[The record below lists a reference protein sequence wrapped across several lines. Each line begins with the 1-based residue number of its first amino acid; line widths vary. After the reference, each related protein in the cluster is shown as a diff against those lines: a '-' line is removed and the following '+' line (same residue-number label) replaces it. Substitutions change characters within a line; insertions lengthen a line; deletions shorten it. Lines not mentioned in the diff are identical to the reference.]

1 MNISS
6 LLLTKSLR
14 QMSQRVGR
22 DPGRRLHSRTTEGMG
37 LEGRVESQGDASC
50 FGTRK
55 GPEQTED
62 HDSKAEQKKPHLSA
76 ESTEK

>member
-6 LLLTKSLR
+6 LLLTESLR

-22 DPGRRLHSRTTEGMG
+22 DPGRKLHSGTTKGMG
-37 LEGRVESQGDASC
+37 LKGRVESQGDASC

-55 GPEQTED
+55 GLEQTED
-62 HDSKAEQKKPHLSA
+62 HESKAEQKKPH
-76 ESTEK
+76 